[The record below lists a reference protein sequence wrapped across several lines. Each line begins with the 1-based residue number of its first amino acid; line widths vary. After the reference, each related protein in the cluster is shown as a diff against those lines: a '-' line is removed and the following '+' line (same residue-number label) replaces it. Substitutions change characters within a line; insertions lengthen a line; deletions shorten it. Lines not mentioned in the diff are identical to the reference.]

1 MARWIFDLH
10 MVRRTVTPVMA
21 RCAAPPRSA
30 PLHGDR
36 LRRPARNISLRQL
49 ARAVR
54 AAGGFLVHRHAA
66 ELAAARLILRLG
78 REQLG
83 QPPDHE
89 SDDDEVD
96 YRAEQVAD
104 EELHR

>member
-21 RCAAPPRSA
+21 HCAAPPRSA

-36 LRRPARNISLRQL
+36 LRRPARNIPLRQL

-54 AAGGFLVHRHAA
+54 AARGVLGHRHPA
-66 ELAAARLILRLG
+66 ELAAARLIPWLR
-78 REQLG
+78 REELG

-89 SDDDEVD
+89 GDDDEVD
-96 YRAEQVAD
+96 QRAK
-104 EELHR
+104 